1 VRELFDRKLGIVDVA
16 VHFHKGWFK
25 ETIPQQKE
33 KIGKIALLR
42 LDGDWYESTQIC
54 LEQLYDNVVSGGFVV
69 LDDYGYWDG
78 CRKAVDEFFA
88 QRNIHPQLQKIDMFG
103 YYFMKT

>member
-1 VRELFDRKLGIVDVA
+1 
-16 VHFHKGWFK
+16 
-25 ETIPQQKE
+25 
-33 KIGKIALLR
+33 
-42 LDGDWYESTQIC
+42 
-54 LEQLYDNVVSGGFVV
+54 VSGGFVV

-78 CRKAVDEFFA
+78 CRKAVDEFFT